1 MTSPQPLSATP
12 PHLLHPEGHQPG
24 SAHQSPAFN
33 QHQFSSPPGGHIKH
47 ASLGP
52 EAALLPQMDDWI
64 QPQFQGHRRRP
75 SEYSDVSLCAPSP
88 NLVNSDTF
96 EGDIG
101 AHSPHQRS
109 SDPSRYEP
117 VMGIGSFNISDKD
130 SGHQGRSPW
139 HSPTISPRIVPQ
151 QMPDQSARLGHLAPL
166 NNAYGAPTNY
176 QEIPASVE
184 AFRTPQAS
192 AHDIGQLAPP
202 AININFA
209 PTNTKVS
216 AFDGPKPSLDQ
227 DSSTLSDQGRPR
239 SRPRAISDPF
249 HPGRGL
255 LNRPANV
262 SGLSPPLGADMRSDG
277 SSRSLSPLDRQAMAS
292 YARRLSISA
301 VPNNGVALRLANPG
315 YQDSENSGPAKRVQ
329 KHPAIFQCT
338 LCPKRFTR
346 AYNLRSHLRTH
357 TDERPFVCTVCGKAF
372 AQQLDRD
379 RHESLHSGEKK
390 FVCKGDLKVG
400 GQWGCG
406 RRFARAD
413 TLGRHF
419 RSEAGRVCI
428 KPLLDEEI
436 SEPSGRAIA
445 QERLADPEPSLLQNG
460 IFTLPASLVAQYP
473 ALARMDWQAGVPAC
487 IDDDLGGRPT
497 SPDYSDYASG
507 DDSGHVSGD
516 ATGFGRPSWNTPLHV
531 ASRSSRTLDD
541 RTAEEFSTRF
551 ARCLASRSGAH
562 AWGKSV
568 LARLSHESFISQLNT
583 VLIAYSKMRRLGPHL
598 SVREAIDQTS
608 GDICFRVYAL
618 AEQNEADC
626 MEFTRASSLVDEGH
640 YLGQLRSFKNI
651 TDEFISSESFESLS
665 LLVRENLYS
674 TPRRSM
680 NHVKEALGVANTH
693 RLGAKDSPDDT
704 PASFLSGSSEFVIE
718 TNLSLLDYIKHNF
731 PEQRVKL
738 STLVTITGTAFY
750 AYATRCLDYLKRTW
764 PDTGEILLPILQE
777 AIQEVLDQPES
788 TASVVKEHDQ
798 LWAISAELCRD
809 GTLKL
814 RAKGPEA
821 FVVDI
826 IQQLCWLTATF
837 STSPPSEGAIAY
849 CMSMIKPIRGSA
861 PAEPIFR
868 LDTSFTK
875 LVADEK
881 NSCWLSLFPNAVIA
895 YGFPIPERANGM
907 GLEMSVD
914 LMAAIVGARHAV
926 TFDGGVVIKGFSSM
940 FVPVMRTRDGIQ
952 WHYVANS
959 DPEVQLSYDEGVKQC
974 SNRALLPDVHLASLA
989 TARCFIGWN
998 SLVEIRLGDGAT
1010 DFDNIEFSDA
1020 TEVKAT
1026 LQIPSA
1032 SVGFQQFGLAQI
1044 DVTFGKR
1051 DGKCH
1056 FQRSSSYRR
1065 IVAAAERMFIALFD
1079 TGERRGYLV
1088 AASGLLLHILHHR
1101 VSSGLGGV
1109 PASKIN
1115 IASAESFTET
1125 LLKNAKLRLS
1135 SEGDEPLF
1143 LDDVVSEIWSI
1154 LELLQAQSI
1163 SAEKNSKLEIHATWQ
1178 ERLLGYEYKAVV
1190 EDWSPMPLKELEI
1203 LKTCGG
1209 WPRLVRDV
1217 NALVLLANSFGDL
1230 IRPINQPSLCHEW
1243 KTLPRNMDY
1252 IAVPGKVLLGL
1263 YSLAGCR
1270 QTKKRLT
1277 ATNLQLH
1284 GGGAS
1289 LFQPCPTPKERQCLC
1304 DRLHQVVSS
1313 SSFGQICVTELI
1325 EGDGAVVIGK
1335 SGSLLKRFMKRST
1348 PKITGIRS
1356 HTNAAFDGE
1365 TSANWN
1371 SDASRSSSGQS
1382 PATSVMAIQT
1392 LLSAQS
1398 MVVEASQISSTV

>member
-12 PHLLHPEGHQPG
+12 PHLLHPESHQPG
-24 SAHQSPAFN
+24 SAHQSPSFN
-33 QHQFSSPPGGHIKH
+33 QHQFSSPPGGHIRH
-47 ASLGP
+47 ASLRP
-52 EAALLPQMDDWI
+52 EASLLPQMGDWS

-75 SEYSDVSLCAPSP
+75 SEYSDVSSCAPSP
-88 NLVNSDTF
+88 NLASSDTF

-101 AHSPHQRS
+101 AHSPHQRLY
-109 SDPSRYEP
+109 DP
-117 VMGIGSFNISDKD
+117 VMGMGSFDISDKD
-130 SGHQGRSPW
+130 SGHQGRSPY
-139 HSPTISPRIVPQ
+139 HSPAISPSIVLQ
-151 QMPDQSARLGHLAPL
+151 QMPDQSAGFGHLAPL
-166 NNAYGAPTNY
+166 NNTYGAPATY
-176 QEIPASVE
+176 QEIPGSVE
-184 AFRTPQAS
+184 AFPTPQAS
-192 AHDIGQLAPP
+192 AYDIGQLAPP
-202 AININFA
+202 AINI
-209 PTNTKVS
+209 S
-216 AFDGPKPSLDQ
+216 GPKPSLDQ

-249 HPGRGL
+249 HPGSGL

-262 SGLSPPLGADMRSDG
+262 GGLSPSLGADMRSDG
-277 SSRSLSPLDRQAMAS
+277 SRSLDKQATAS
-292 YARRLSISA
+292 YSRRLSISA
-301 VPNNGVALRLANPG
+301 VPNNGVALRLANPE
-315 YQDSENSGPAKRVQ
+315 YQNSENSGPAKRVQ
-329 KHPAIFQCT
+329 KHPATFQCT

-346 AYNLRSHLRTH
+346 AYNLRFHLRTH
-357 TDERPFVCTVCGKAF
+357 ADERPFVCTVCAKAF
-372 AQQLDRD
+372 ARQDDRN
-379 RHESLHSGEKK
+379 RHESLHSFEKN

-413 TLGRHF
+413 ALARHF

-436 SEPSGRAIA
+436 SERSGRAIA

-460 IFTLPASLVAQYP
+460 SFTLPASLVAQYP
-473 ALARMDWQAGVPAC
+473 ALARIDWQAGVPAC
-487 IDDDLGGRPT
+487 IDDDLGGRST

-507 DDSGHVSGD
+507 DDSGHVSDD

-562 AWGKSV
+562 TWGKSV
-568 LARLSHESFISQLNT
+568 LVRLGHEGFISQLNT
-583 VLIAYSKMRRLGPHL
+583 VLIAYSANLSKMGRLGSYLP
-598 SVREAIDQTS
+598 VIEAINQTS
-608 GDICFRVYAL
+608 GDICFRFCAL

-626 MEFTRASSLVDEGH
+626 MEFTRTSSSVDEGH
-640 YLGQLRSFKNI
+640 YLGQLQSFMNI
-651 TDEFISSESFESLS
+651 TDEPISSGSFESLS

-674 TPRRSM
+674 TPIRSM
-680 NHVKEALGVANTH
+680 NHVEEALGVANAH

-731 PEQRVKL
+731 PGQRVKL

-764 PDTGEILLPILQE
+764 PDTGEMLLPILQE
-777 AIQEVLDQPES
+777 AIEEVLDRPDS
-788 TASVVKEHDQ
+788 TARVFKEHDQ
-798 LWAISAELCRD
+798 SQAISAELSRD

-821 FVVDI
+821 FVVDL

-837 STSPPSEGAIAY
+837 STSPPSEGAITY
-849 CMSMIKPIRGSA
+849 CMPIIKPIRGSA

-881 NSCWLSLFPNAVIA
+881 NSCWLSLFSNAVIA
-895 YGFPIPERANGM
+895 YGFPIPERENGM

-959 DPEVQLSYDEGVKQC
+959 DPEVQLSDDEGVKQC
-974 SNRALLPDVHLASLA
+974 SNRALLPDVHFASLA
-989 TARCFIGWN
+989 TVRCFIGWN

-1109 PASKIN
+1109 PASKVN

-1217 NALVLLANSFGDL
+1217 NALVLLANGFGDL
-1230 IRPINQPSLCHEW
+1230 IRPINQSSLCHEW
-1243 KTLPRNMDY
+1243 KTLPQNMDY

-1289 LFQPCPTPKERQCLC
+1289 LFQPCPTPKDRQCLC

-1356 HTNAAFDGE
+1356 HTNAAFDSE